1 MYYCYYFRRLHVR
14 LCLATRMCLR
24 CWVSSQKSTS
34 ARFFPSASSSVETL
48 KYFTKP
54 KHVSNL
60 LFKDAWIALS
70 FLMTS
75 CVKSA
80 FFEFTD
86 VGELESLLSK
96 QAPLEAY
103 IEWLDSVVDRCV
115 MKVKSFVKVLF
126 IVYFRKS
133 KRTKNNVFWTVNT
146 NPRHTILHGIDK
158 LI

>member
-1 MYYCYYFRRLHVR
+1 
-14 LCLATRMCLR
+14 
-24 CWVSSQKSTS
+24 
-34 ARFFPSASSSVETL
+34 
-48 KYFTKP
+48 
-54 KHVSNL
+54 
-60 LFKDAWIALS
+60 
-70 FLMTS
+70 MTS

-115 MKVKSFVKVLF
+115 MKVKSFVRVLF

-133 KRTKNNVFWTVNT
+133 KRTKNNVF
-146 NPRHTILHGIDK
+146 
-158 LI
+158 